1 MPLCNYTSWY
11 TVTLYEKLV
20 PDSSDVPFFIGDEYQ
35 MFGTPSLV
43 TIDLEND
50 LILIDASDRDLSDR
64 IFQVVV
70 NCHINVNSTV

>member
-20 PDSSDVPFFIGDEYQ
+20 GDMPDIPFQIADEEQ
-35 MFGTPSLV
+35 TFGTPNLVSL
-43 TIDLEND
+43 DLENE
-50 LILIDASDRDLSDR
+50 LILIDASDHSLADR
-64 IFQVVV
+64 TFQVIV